1 MSESLRAEPPR
12 EPWRVRLAV
21 LLGYMALGV
30 LTTWPLAARMGTHV
44 IQRGPALV
52 DAGQGVWNMWWVRA
66 ALLSGQNPY
75 LTGHIFYPE
84 RVNLFWQTLSLP
96 NALLTLPA
104 LLPAGP
110 VAAANLLILLSFGL
124 GGYALYRL
132 ALAVS
137 GDRTGALIAG
147 AAFVC
152 APFHMQ
158 MILGG
163 PLEIIA
169 VHWIPLYLL
178 LLLRALHRP
187 GVARAL
193 AAAAGLLLTSLAS
206 QYYGLYCAIYSA
218 FHILLA
224 ALLAS
229 ERPPGSAH
237 AGLAPRL
244 RLLGVGLLVALVW
257 AGTLLLFTGSPDTVG
272 AAAPEDWLER
282 QLYHSVALVDFLAP
296 NVLHPLWGAAVA
308 SWLGRLHPFG
318 VEAGALPGV
327 TLALLA
333 LAGLRRFWARA
344 WPWLALALLA
354 ALCAMGPQLQITNT
368 PTGVPL
374 LFSLFDL
381 AGPFKNSSRPAY
393 FVPVMLVPV
402 CVLAA
407 FGTAALRRGV
417 SGWPGRLIPTGVG
430 LLVLGELLV
439 GAWPLLPVRPA
450 AFAAALEAQPPGAV
464 LELPPQNDRSQY
476 MVNQICHGRPLAGG
490 YLARTPDYPA
500 AAFPSTMQRLWEA
513 APPAVDIFPVPP
525 EAELSAL
532 GIRYVVLHPDAMTG
546 RHAEAIRAT
555 LAQMPHAARLPSQ
568 NAEVYLIDA
577 APPAALAL
585 PGAGWHPVEQEAG
598 RTWRWIGAEAE
609 LRLLARTPVRAML
622 RLRAAALARER
633 PLRLELDGQRLA
645 ELRVPPGPPEQEL
658 ALPLDLRPGL
668 HTLRLLSPADPV
680 ADGRHLSL
688 LFTSAFLD
696 ALPTDPHDITQ
707 PPETLPTTCAGQK

>member
-1 MSESLRAEPPR
+1 MSDTLRAEPPE

-21 LLGYMALGV
+21 LLGYLALG
-30 LTTWPLAARMGTHV
+30 LLSTWPLAAHMGSHV

-75 LTGHIFYPE
+75 LTSAIFYPE

-96 NALLTLPA
+96 NALLTLPV

-110 VAAANLLILLSFGL
+110 VAAANLLTLLSFGL

-132 ALAVS
+132 ALGVCGGRA
-137 GDRTGALIAG
+137 GALLAG

-178 LLLRALHRP
+178 LLLRALRRP
-187 GVARAL
+187 GLARGL

-206 QYYGLYCAIYSA
+206 QYYGLYCAVYSA
-218 FHILLA
+218 FHIALA

-229 ERPPGSAH
+229 AEPGGPPAR
-237 AGLAPRL
+237 GLRL
-244 RLLGVGLLVALVW
+244 RLLGSGLLIALVW
-257 AGTLLLFTGSPDTVG
+257 AGVLLLFTGAPASVG

-308 SWLGRLHPFG
+308 RWLAPLHPFG
-318 VEAGALPGV
+318 VESGALPGV
-327 TLALLA
+327 TVLLLA
-333 LAGLRRFWARA
+333 LAGLRGAWRRA
-344 WPWLALALLA
+344 WPWLLLALLA
-354 ALCAMGPQLQITNT
+354 AVCAMGPRLQITDT

-407 FGTAALRRGV
+407 LGLQTLQRLARVRAARAWLL
-417 SGWPGRLIPTGVG
+417 PGLAAA
-430 LLVLGELLV
+430 LVLGELLV
-439 GAWPLLPVRPA
+439 GPWPLLPARPA
-450 AFAAALEAQPPGAV
+450 AFAAALPDGPPGAV

-500 AAFPSTMQRLWEA
+500 AAFPSALQRLWEA
-513 APPAVDIFPVPP
+513 APPAPDIFAAAPA
-525 EAELSAL
+525 AELGAL
-532 GIRYVVLHPDAMTG
+532 GVRYVVLHPESITR
-546 RHAEAIRAT
+546 RHAEAVRAT
-555 LAQMPHAARLPSQ
+555 LAQAPQITRVPAPD
-568 NAEVYLIDA
+568 AEVYLVPAD
-577 APPAALAL
+577 PPAALAL
-585 PGAGWHPVEQEAG
+585 PGAGWYPVEQQDG
-598 RTWRWIGAEAE
+598 RVWRWIGAQAE
-609 LRLLARTPVRAML
+609 LRLLARAPLRATL

-633 PLRLELDGQRLA
+633 PLRLELDGRPLA

-658 ALPLDLRPGL
+658 LQPLELAPGP

-680 ADGRHLSL
+680 ADGRRLSL
-688 LFTSAFLD
+688 LLTGVALD
-696 ALPTDPHDITQ
+696 TPPVAPQALSQ
-707 PPETLPTTCAGQK
+707 PPATLPRVCGR

>member
-1 MSESLRAEPPR
+1 MSETLRAEPPH
-12 EPWRVRLAV
+12 EPWRMRLVV
-21 LLGYMALGV
+21 LLGYLALGV
-30 LTTWPLAARMGTHV
+30 LTTWPLAAHMGTHV

-96 NALLTLPA
+96 NALLTLPV

-110 VAAANLLILLSFGL
+110 VAAANLLTLLSFGL

-132 ALAVS
+132 ALGVS
-137 GDRTGALIAG
+137 GDRAGALVAG

-178 LLLRALHRP
+178 LLLRALRRP
-187 GVARAL
+187 GVVRAL

-206 QYYGLYCAIYSA
+206 QYYGLYCAVYSA

-224 ALLAS
+224 ALLVP
-229 ERPPGSAH
+229 RDP
-237 AGLAPRL
+237 AGGAPRL

-257 AGTLLLFTGSPDTVG
+257 AGTLLLFTGAPDTVG

-296 NVLHPLWGAAVA
+296 NVLHPLWGAAV
-308 SWLGRLHPFG
+308 SGWLERLHPFG

-333 LAGLRRFWARA
+333 LVGLRRCWARA

-354 ALCAMGPQLQITNT
+354 ALCAMGPQLQITDG

-417 SGWPGRLIPTGVG
+417 SGWPARLLLCGVA

-439 GAWPLLPVRPA
+439 GPWPLLPVRPA
-450 AFAAALEAQPPGAV
+450 PFAAALEARPPGAV

-476 MVNQICHGRPLAGG
+476 MVNQTCHGRPLAGG

-500 AAFPSTMQRLWEA
+500 AAFPSALQRLWDA
-513 APPAVDIFPVPP
+513 APPTPDIFPVPP

-532 GIRYVVLHPDAMTG
+532 GIRYVVLHPDATTG

-555 LAQMPHAARLPSQ
+555 LAQMPHAARLPERD
-568 NAEVYLIDA
+568 AEIYVIDV

-585 PGAGWHPVEQEAG
+585 PGAGWQPVEQEAG
-598 RTWRWIGAEAE
+598 RLWRWIGAEAE
-609 LRLLARTPVRAML
+609 LRLLARAPGRATL
-622 RLRAAALARER
+622 RLRVAALAHER
-633 PLRLELDGQRLA
+633 RLRLELDGRPVA

-658 ALPLDLRPGL
+658 AQPLDLAPGQ

-680 ADGRHLSL
+680 ADGRQLSL
-688 LFTSAFLD
+688 LFTSVALD
-696 ALPTDPHDITQ
+696 TPPVAPQDLSQ
-707 PPETLPTTCAGQK
+707 PPATLPTACGK